1 MQRGGPIDVRSV
13 KKLGIVIL
21 IILAFLGAEENYLLL
36 LKRIIFLGVAII
48 FIVGPLL
55 LLTLLV
61 CEILPPKRI
70 RLVNESVSV
79 LRIRSGGRST
89 TRTTTPPPYT
99 GDLVIFCASR
109 GGA

>member
-1 MQRGGPIDVRSV
+1 M

-79 LRIRSGGRST
+79 LRIPRAGRRPGPPLRRRILEIWLFFAHQGGGLENRHV
-89 TRTTTPPPYT
+89 TRY
-99 GDLVIFCASR
+99 
-109 GGA
+109 